1 MSRRAGSRSSICIF
15 TCSHAGQAWLY
26 ARLAG
31 RSRTPRRS
39 SLTRKRSSWR
49 CRAYKHSPAA
59 CRRANP
65 DADALTHMHY
75 FPLGAGVAT
84 VFFAILLGLLFFIQ
98 IRLLGHAYSALGL
111 DPRVAMLVL
120 FGSLLGSYINLPLA
134 RLPEQRVVSREVVE
148 IFGVPFLVPVAV
160 DWPGTILAINVG
172 GAVIP
177 IMLSFYLLMR
187 YDLWGFAAVATAIV
201 AFVVHRMATP
211 IPGVGISVPTF
222 APPLLA
228 AGVALVLSRRFAA
241 PLAYIGGSLGVLIG
255 ADLLNLGRLRSLGA
269 PLASIGGAG
278 TFDGIFLTGVI
289 AVLLASLV
297 NERR

>member
-1 MSRRAGSRSSICIF
+1 
-15 TCSHAGQAWLY
+15 
-26 ARLAG
+26 
-31 RSRTPRRS
+31 
-39 SLTRKRSSWR
+39 
-49 CRAYKHSPAA
+49 
-59 CRRANP
+59 
-65 DADALTHMHY
+65 MHY
-75 FPLGAGVAT
+75 FPVGIGVAT
-84 VFFAILLGLLFFIQ
+84 LFFAILLGLLVLIQ
-98 IRLLGHAYSALGL
+98 IGLLGRVYAVLGL
-111 DPRVAMLVL
+111 DPGVATLVL
-120 FGSLLGSYINLPLA
+120 FGSLIGSYINLPLV

-148 IFGVPFLVPVAV
+148 IFGVPFLAPVTV

-177 IMLSFYLLMR
+177 IMLSFYLLLR
-187 YDLWGFAAVATAIV
+187 YDLWWLGAAATAIV

-228 AGVALVLSRRFAA
+228 AGVALVLSRRLAA
-241 PLAYIGGSLGVLIG
+241 PIAYIGGSLGVLVG

-269 PLASIGGAG
+269 PVASIGGAG

-297 NERR
+297 VDRS

>member
-1 MSRRAGSRSSICIF
+1 
-15 TCSHAGQAWLY
+15 
-26 ARLAG
+26 
-31 RSRTPRRS
+31 
-39 SLTRKRSSWR
+39 
-49 CRAYKHSPAA
+49 
-59 CRRANP
+59 
-65 DADALTHMHY
+65 MHY
-75 FPLGAGVAT
+75 FPVGIGVAT
-84 VFFAILLGLLFFIQ
+84 LFFAILLGLLVLIQ
-98 IRLLGHAYSALGL
+98 IGLLGRVYAALGL
-111 DPRVAMLVL
+111 DPGVATLVL
-120 FGSLLGSYINLPLA
+120 FGSLIGSYINLPLV

-148 IFGVPFLVPVAV
+148 VFGVPFLAPVTV

-177 IMLSFYLLMR
+177 IMLSFYLLLR
-187 YDLWGFAAVATAIV
+187 YDLWWLGAAATAIV

-228 AGVALVLSRRFAA
+228 AGVALVLSRRLAA
-241 PLAYIGGSLGVLIG
+241 PIAYIGGSLGVLVG

-269 PLASIGGAG
+269 PVASIGGAG

-297 NERR
+297 VDRS

>member
-1 MSRRAGSRSSICIF
+1 MPTRSSRRWA
-15 TCSHAGQAWLY
+15 
-26 ARLAG
+26 ARERFPVRLPFPNL
-31 RSRTPRRS
+31 RTPTPLS
-39 SLTRKRSSWR
+39 
-49 CRAYKHSPAA
+49 
-59 CRRANP
+59 
-65 DADALTHMHY
+65 HMHY
-75 FPLGAGVAT
+75 FPVGIGVAT
-84 VFFAILLGLLFFIQ
+84 LFFAILLGLLVLIQ
-98 IRLLGHAYSALGL
+98 IGLLGRVYAALGL
-111 DPRVAMLVL
+111 DPGVATLVL
-120 FGSLLGSYINLPLA
+120 FGSLIGSYINLPLV

-148 IFGVPFLVPVAV
+148 IFGVPFLAPVTV

-177 IMLSFYLLMR
+177 IMLSFYLLLR
-187 YDLWGFAAVATAIV
+187 YDLWWLGAAATAIV

-228 AGVALVLSRRFAA
+228 AGVALVLSRRLAA
-241 PLAYIGGSLGVLIG
+241 PIAYIGGSLGVLVG

-269 PLASIGGAG
+269 PVASIGGAG

-297 NERR
+297 VDRS